1 LVPDL
6 GDPLILLIDED
17 DVVRDS
23 LKVLIESHGMRVQDF
38 RSAAEFLGGADP
50 ERGACLVLGFNRLI
64 RDGLELVSALR
75 RRGARLPVIFTVGG
89 GDAAKKSA
97 VLAAGA
103 SAYLERPV
111 EESALIRAIKSALT
125 RQSGHWANG
134 PSDLPTA
141 PAAPPPAR

>member
-1 LVPDL
+1 MPDP
-6 GDPLILLIDED
+6 GDPLILLIDDD

-50 ERGACLVLGFNRLI
+50 EQGACLVLGFNRLI

-125 RQSGHWANG
+125 RQSGHWGNG

>member
-1 LVPDL
+1 VPDL
-6 GDPLILLIDED
+6 SDTVIFLIDED

-38 RSAAEFLGGADP
+38 HSAAEFLRKAEL

-64 RDGLELVSALR
+64 MDGLELVSTLR

-89 GDAAKKSA
+89 GDAAKKGA

-111 EESALIRAIKSALT
+111 EENALIRAIKAALA
-125 RQSGHWANG
+125 RQKSHGANDEAETPAM
-134 PSDLPTA
+134 PSVV
-141 PAAPPPAR
+141 AARS